1 MNIMKSKNQILSL
14 IAVSALLSFSACSS
28 DESID
33 TEDGDGG
40 NGAIASKYVVAA
52 SSGEND
58 YLVYSESIDAGTVL
72 DATSAGAIQSPGT
85 RVWANFG
92 EEVLYGFLY
101 NGADASTSAS
111 YIMNEDGT
119 ISKRNELALN
129 VSIHTRGVVNDDII
143 LAYSDRLR
151 DTTIVQHAY
160 FYTVDSQT
168 DASQEFSLV
177 TEDLLED
184 GEIAYFT
191 DVAEYEN
198 KIILGARSIN
208 SSSFSSDHF
217 NSTYVVVLNDD
228 FTVDT
233 VIKDYGRTGAVAS
246 QKYSQGDTGLEV
258 VDNGD
263 LYVFSAAQTDY
274 ASAETSTVPSGILKI
289 NGGDYEFDEDYF
301 FNITEASG
309 GYNLF
314 RSYYTG
320 GTTFILAMYPGT
332 NENATFGVDAD
343 RFAVVDVATK
353 YFTWVTGFPTD
364 ALVGWE
370 FRAPYLDKENGVLI
384 VPASPSETENYLY
397 SINPVTTETEQLSEV
412 IGESAKAVSKL
423 TYQGE

>member
-1 MNIMKSKNQILSL
+1 MKSKNQILSF
-14 IAVSALLSFSACSS
+14 IALSALLSFSACSS
-28 DESID
+28 DDSSGD
-33 TEDGDGG
+33 TGGDDGDGVVG
-40 NGAIASKYVVAA
+40 TSKYIVTA

-58 YLVYSESIDAGTVL
+58 YLVASDDIDAGTVI
-72 DATSAGAIQSPGT
+72 DATGTSAVQSPGT
-85 RVWANFG
+85 RIWESFG

-111 YIMNEDGT
+111 YIMDESGN
-119 ISKRNELALN
+119 IVKRNELALD

-143 LAYSDRLR
+143 LVYSDRLR

-168 DASQEFSLV
+168 DASQEYSLV
-177 TEDLLED
+177 TDDLLEE

-191 DVAEYEN
+191 DVAEYED

-208 SSSFSSDHF
+208 SSSFSSDYY

-228 FTVDT
+228 FTVDQ
-233 VIKDYGRTGAVAS
+233 VIKDTGRTGSVSS

-274 ASAETSTVPSGILKI
+274 DSAASSTIPSGVLKI
-289 NGGDYEFDEDYF
+289 NAGTYAFDDDYF
-301 FNITEASG
+301 FNVTEASG

-314 RSYYTG
+314 RSYYMG

-332 NENATFGVDAD
+332 NDDATFGIDAD
-343 RFAVVDVATK
+343 RFAVVDVATQS
-353 YFTWVTGFPTD
+353 FTWVTGFPES
-364 ALVGWE
+364 ALTSWE
-370 FRAPYLDKENGVLI
+370 YKLPYIDTANGLLI
-384 VPASPSETENYLY
+384 VPATPTENENYLY
-397 SINPVTTETEQLSEV
+397 AIDPDTATATQLSEV

>member
-1 MNIMKSKNQILSL
+1 MKSKNQILSL
-14 IAVSALLSFSACSS
+14 LAVSALLFFTACSDDNS
-28 DESID
+28 TEID
-33 TEDGDGG
+33 DIDDVDDTVEV
-40 NGAIASKYVVAA
+40 SKYVIAA

-58 YLVYSESIDAGTVL
+58 YLVYSDNIDAGTTL
-72 DATSAGAIQSPGT
+72 DATAADAIQSPGT

-119 ISKRNELALN
+119 ISKRNELALD

-143 LAYSDRLR
+143 LVTSDRLR
-151 DTTIVQHAY
+151 DTTVAQQAY
-160 FYTVDSQT
+160 FYKVDSQT
-168 DASQEFSLV
+168 DASTEYTLV
-177 TEDLLED
+177 TDDLLED

-191 DVAEYEN
+191 DVAEYEDQ
-198 KIILGARSIN
+198 IILGARSIN
-208 SSSFSSDHF
+208 SSSFSSDYF

-228 FTVDT
+228 FTVNQ
-233 VIKDYGRTGAVAS
+233 VIKDSGRTGSVAS

-258 VDNGD
+258 VENGD

-274 ASAETSTVPSGILKI
+274 ATAATSDVPSGILKI
-289 NGGDYEFDEDYF
+289 NQGTYEFDEDYF

-332 NENATFGVDAD
+332 GDNATFGIDAD

-353 YFTWVTGFPTD
+353 SFTWVTGFPAD

-370 FRAPYLDKENGVLI
+370 YRVPYLDSENGRLI
-384 VPASPSETENYLY
+384 LTASPSETENYLY
-397 SINPVTTETEQLSEV
+397 SIDPDTATATQLAEI

-423 TYQGE
+423 TYKAE